1 MTSTRTR
8 TPWGY
13 YVEGDLPALMS
24 IEDFQTITGGVMSS
38 STDTISATLDAVSAV
53 IRAYCRWHVAPV
65 LECAWQGDAD
75 GRLIQLPAMGV
86 STVHSVQVG
95 GLPAGHSWRESGLI
109 RLDRPVRDA
118 WGQRCQV
125 EYAAGIDDEQLA
137 AVVSQLAVN
146 ALVAPAGVMREQAG
160 DVSITYNQ
168 TATGISGGI
177 RLLASDKALLNPYR
191 LPSIG

>member
-1 MTSTRTR
+1 MTSTR

-13 YVEGDLPALMS
+13 YIEGELPSLMTA
-24 IEDFQTITGGVMSS
+24 EDFQTITGGVMSS
-38 STDTISATLDAVSAV
+38 STEKIQATLDAVSAV

-65 LECAWQGDAD
+65 LECTWQGDAD
-75 GRLIQLPAMGV
+75 GRLIQLPAMNAT
-86 STVHSVQVG
+86 SVHSVQVG
-95 GLPAGHSWRESGLI
+95 GKPAGHTWRQSGLI
-109 RLDRPVRDA
+109 RLDTPVIDD

-125 EYAAGIDDEQLA
+125 EYSAGIDGEQLA

-168 TATGISGGI
+168 TAVGISGGI
-177 RLLASDKALLNPYR
+177 RLLASDKALLDPYR